1 MRPQRNYFGLGLIIG
16 VSVTALLMAVIL
28 ILGGAAATHAAPP
41 PPTTIAT
48 AVAEIAT
55 ATSTAEIPS
64 PLPSPSPF
72 PTFTPIPALT
82 AAPNIAPGLDPISSP
97 TPDPVISALNA
108 GDLVFT
114 GPLPI
119 VQQISLYRAS
129 LSYAQATA
137 KDSARVAKEINGV
150 GYGDPTNICG
160 PLAIAILRDAGVIA
174 NDISPHDFWLLNPV
188 TALDQRQLA
197 RAFPAERFSHS
208 KVVTA
213 LNKVDWQATP
223 LEPGDFLFIWHGS
236 GGNFD
241 HMLVVSRVD
250 RAQRAYAVTNF
261 GTANGYVISETLL
274 YDPRDPKAGIF
285 HTWTKERD
293 AMLGSTGFGGYE
305 IWRALG
311 PAAALGED
319 LALLSPRRLAFH
331 GHGL

>member
-1 MRPQRNYFGLGLIIG
+1 MRSTRNYFGLGLIIG
-16 VSVTALLMAVIL
+16 VSVTALLMVVIM
-28 ILGGAAATHAAPP
+28 ILGRAGVTHAAPP
-41 PPTTIAT
+41 SSAT
-48 AVAEIAT
+48 AAAVVDIPT
-55 ATSTAEIPS
+55 ATPTAEILS
-64 PLPSPSPF
+64 PPASAL

-82 AAPNIAPGLDPISSP
+82 SPPNIAPGLDLVSSP
-97 TPDPVISALNA
+97 TPDPIISALNA
-108 GDLVFT
+108 GDFVFS

-129 LSYAQATA
+129 LSYAQLTA
-137 KDSARVAKEINGV
+137 KDSARVAKEINAV

-174 NDISPHDFWLLNPV
+174 SDISPHDFWLLNPV
-188 TALDQRQLA
+188 TTSDQRQLA
-197 RAFPAERFSHS
+197 HAFPPDRFSHS
-208 KVVTA
+208 KVATA

-250 RAQRAYAVTNF
+250 RQQRAYAVTNF
-261 GTANGYVISETLL
+261 GTANGYIIAETLL

-293 AMLGSTGFGGYE
+293 AILGSTGFGGYE
-305 IWRALG
+305 IWRALS
-311 PAAALGED
+311 PAAARDGLLSSVASSS
-319 LALLSPRRLAFH
+319 LALFA
-331 GHGL
+331 HGL